1 MRFNPSSFRSYSKT
15 FYPQS
20 NTTKYLNGIAS
31 SAHQRIYSSKKESG
45 NRLITFFTKEFP
57 LEFHKHQKQLLL
69 SFLIFLGFT
78 IIGAFSAASDSAF
91 VRSILGDAYVNMT
104 LENIANNDPMAV
116 YKKIAETDMFLGI
129 TINNI
134 RVSLMAFSLGVL
146 AGIGTVFMLMQNAI
160 DVQLYRDT
168 PLHRANFIMLVKN
181 DYFNETFFHRV
192 APGFVVQGGN
202 ADNRSTSSMRG
213 DVGNYLIPSEF
224 DAGHKHTYGAFS
236 AAKYSEQNV
245 SKASSPFE
253 FFIVMD
259 KGGTPHLNN
268 DHTVFGRVIS
278 GMEVA
283 EKIAQVETGNSEWPI
298 DNVEMDIE
306 ILD

>member
-1 MRFNPSSFRSYSKT
+1 MFRKLSF
-15 FYPQS
+15 
-20 NTTKYLNGIAS
+20 IAIAFVLIFAS
-31 SAHQRIYSSKKESG
+31 CEDKESSSKDDNTLTPEELKAQKKQDSIQRARDSIFELRKRELAEENRESKIEQNPMFPIAQEELIPTLTEYGKKNPETRVRIKTKFG
-45 NRLITFFTKEFP
+45 N
-57 LEFHKHQKQLLL
+57 
-69 SFLIFLGFT
+69 
-78 IIGAFSAASDSAF
+78 
-91 VRSILGDAYVNMT
+91 
-104 LENIANNDPMAV
+104 
-116 YKKIAETDMFLGI
+116 
-129 TINNI
+129 
-134 RVSLMAFSLGVL
+134 
-146 AGIGTVFMLMQNAI
+146 I

-181 DYFNETFFHRV
+181 DYFNDTFFHRV
-192 APGFVVQGGN
+192 APGFVIQGGN
-202 ADNRSTSSMRG
+202 ADNQTTASNRG

-236 AAKYSEQNV
+236 AAKYAEQNV

-278 GMEVA
+278 GMDVA
-283 EKIAQVETGNSEWPI
+283 EKISQVKTGNSEWPI

-306 ILD
+306 ILE

>member
-1 MRFNPSSFRSYSKT
+1 MFKKLSFLAIVSLA
-15 FYPQS
+15 FF
-20 NTTKYLNGIAS
+20 AS
-31 SAHQRIYSSKKESG
+31 CEDKESSSKKNNSQTAEELEQQRKQDSVQRARDSIFELRKRELAEENRETKIEKNPMFPIAQEELIPTLTEYGKNNPETRVRIKTKFG
-45 NRLITFFTKEFP
+45 N
-57 LEFHKHQKQLLL
+57 
-69 SFLIFLGFT
+69 
-78 IIGAFSAASDSAF
+78 
-91 VRSILGDAYVNMT
+91 
-104 LENIANNDPMAV
+104 
-116 YKKIAETDMFLGI
+116 
-129 TINNI
+129 
-134 RVSLMAFSLGVL
+134 
-146 AGIGTVFMLMQNAI
+146 I

-181 DYFNETFFHRV
+181 DYFNDTFFHRV
-192 APGFVVQGGN
+192 APGFVIQGGN
-202 ADNRSTSSMRG
+202 ADNQITASNRG

-236 AAKYSEQNV
+236 AAKYAEQNV

-268 DHTVFGRVIS
+268 DHTVFGRVVS
-278 GMEVA
+278 GMDVA
-283 EKIAQVETGNSEWPI
+283 EKIAQVQTGNSEWPR